1 MGFMK
6 AGDAISGQEGRAYA
20 TINGRIEE
28 MFYAKTIEAT
38 AEKNKSEFK
47 ALGRRGTQSKAIGWT
62 GTGSMTIYYATP
74 IFRQMMIDYIKTGR
88 DTYFDIQI
96 VNEDP
101 NSGLGRQT
109 IVLKNVN
116 LDSVIMAKL
125 DVDAEFL
132 DEEISFTFDDVD
144 MQDSFN
150 SITLG

>member
-1 MGFMK
+1 MK